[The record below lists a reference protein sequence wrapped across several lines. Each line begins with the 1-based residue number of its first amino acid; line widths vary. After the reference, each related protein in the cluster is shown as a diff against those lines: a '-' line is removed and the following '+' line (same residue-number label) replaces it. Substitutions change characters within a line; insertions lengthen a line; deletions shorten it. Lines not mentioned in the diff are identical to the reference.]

1 MSMTFCAQCFL
12 FVLQIYKPHFQN
24 PMSLFSH
31 VYIQRTYTEKL
42 GFISL
47 LASNICTAMHSPF
60 SAAPRL
66 FRLVLIYCKLIPYD
80 FSKRFTLGLTS
91 VIDHHPDFSGN
102 RISPPQLMREELAQ
116 GSTCQRRSR
125 TRVLYVDSPTL

>member
-12 FVLQIYKPHFQN
+12 FVLQIYQTYFQN

-66 FRLVLIYCKLIPYD
+66 YRLVLIYCKFIPQD
-80 FSKRFTLGLTS
+80 VSKRFTLYSLGQTRL
-91 VIDHHPDFSGN
+91 IDHHPDFSGN
-102 RISPPQLMREELAQ
+102 RISPPQLMREEELSIWFYLPAQ
-116 GSTCQRRSR
+116 EPNPGSLC
-125 TRVLYVDSPTL
+125 